1 MPAAE
6 AEAQRVFPVARAQGI
21 GGKLRIV
28 AGSPRYPS
36 SVGERGEDR
45 KCTSSV
51 NALCTRLTGCC
62 GVFGRG
68 CLLWHG
74 GGVREEDS
82 CPRNGIMGGGVSQ
95 GTFWLPL
102 LSFREVSKEYVLM
115 IMGGLVG
122 CPRDI
127 RALLGDR
134 SRVYCWSRVL
144 CIVGD
149 TAGCFGGF

>member
-1 MPAAE
+1 MYE
-6 AEAQRVFPVARAQGI
+6 LSKRAVHPPH
-21 GGKLRIV
+21 R
-28 AGSPRYPS
+28 
-36 SVGERGEDR
+36 
-45 KCTSSV
+45 
-51 NALCTRLTGCC
+51 
-62 GVFGRG
+62 
-68 CLLWHG
+68 LLWGLWERVSAVAWGWGEG
-74 GGVREEDS
+74 GGFVSQERYYE
-82 CPRNGIMGGGVSQ
+82 GGVSQ